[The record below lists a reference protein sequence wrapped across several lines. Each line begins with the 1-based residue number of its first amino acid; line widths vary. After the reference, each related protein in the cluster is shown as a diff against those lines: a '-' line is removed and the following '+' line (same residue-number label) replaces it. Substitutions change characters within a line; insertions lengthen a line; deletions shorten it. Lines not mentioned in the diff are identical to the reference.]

1 MCIPKL
7 RNLTFQSTGIYFF
20 SLSRMNW
27 QRVHNPEKG
36 CQVSCAGSRE
46 ICVWT
51 WMSYWSCE
59 LTAAAAAVGRVFH
72 GKIFLCSRSQASL
85 LPFNNIH
92 LTPSFCMHVSTHE
105 SRKSKEDCLFWVVVT
120 LFWTQW
126 ITMMMM
132 IEIENHY
139 PFSNFLLLFKSM
151 ISTRLIS
158 KLPNYSTRPAF
169 LATLFEK
176 SNICP
181 KIQFWQSPNIFTS
194 FSPKIVLTIF
204 LVKSKLSTAKKSKT
218 TTFSRVFHPKKTR
231 QISREIKVE
240 FLDKKWRF
248 RTVC

>member
-1 MCIPKL
+1 MKISNSVYSKAQKP
-7 RNLTFQSTGIYFF
+7 NLSKHWNIYFF
-20 SLSRMNW
+20 LSRMNW

-59 LTAAAAAVGRVFH
+59 LTAAAAVGRVFH

-158 KLPNYSTRPAF
+158 KLPNYSTCF
-169 LATLFEK
+169 SSHTNHYSK
-176 SNICP
+176 S
-181 KIQFWQSPNIFTS
+181 QIF
-194 FSPKIVLTIF
+194 VQ
-204 LVKSKLSTAKKSKT
+204 KLNFDKAP
-218 TTFSRVFHPKKTR
+218 TFSQVFHPK
-231 QISREIKVE
+231 
-240 FLDKKWRF
+240 
-248 RTVC
+248 